1 LIIHSRIDHPEK
13 VNRILS
19 ELNPAQ
25 QAAVKETE
33 GPILVIAGAGSGKTR
48 VLTYKVAYLLEKGVP
63 ARNIL
68 ALTFTNKAARE
79 MKGRIEKLVQPEI
92 ARHLWMGTFHSLFAR
107 ILRRECEAIGYNQ
120 NYTIYDSDDSRSLI
134 RSILHDL
141 KLDDQVYLPGEIQRR
156 ISMAKNQL
164 ITAEGYQS
172 RSDWIS
178 ADQSFRRPEI
188 GNIYLTYA
196 RRCRNAGAMDF
207 DDLLLNTHLLF
218 TNRPDIL
225 KHYQGQFR
233 YVLVDEYQD
242 TNYVQYSIVNQI
254 AGIHHNLCVVGDD
267 SQSIYSFRGA
277 RIENILNFRNDYPE
291 YKIFKLEQ
299 NYRSTRTIVE
309 AANSLITKNLG
320 RIPKEIWSANEPGEP
335 VEIVQTLT
343 DQEEGFLISNRIL
356 DLHLSEQVEF
366 CDCAVLYRTHAQSRV
381 IEEACRKQN
390 IPYKIYGSISFY
402 QRKEIKDILAYF
414 RLILNHRDDESLRR
428 IINYPARGIGKTT
441 LDRLSEA
448 ADLAGVPLWNVL
460 GDPVAFVPLFNRGT
474 TQKLTQFRSLIE
486 EYSRLAGTVDAYEL
500 AMKVIQG
507 TGILEE
513 YRYDRTPEGLSKF
526 ENIQEL
532 VNGIREFVDQGNQES
547 ENGDLSGLD
556 FFLQNVSLLTDQDTD
571 KPEDR
576 EKVSLMTV
584 HSAKGLEFGYV
595 FVAGLEEDLFPS
607 QFSTGTAK
615 EIEEERRLFYVAITR
630 AMKKVMITH
639 ARTRYRWG
647 NLANCRPSRFLREID
662 PRYVRF
668 AGNQLKTVERSPAGD
683 EEQDLPLI
691 RPPLRR
697 LIPAKSKASAGLRE
711 EPDFEPDDPD
721 RIQTGMAVIH
731 PRFGPG
737 KVLQI
742 EGEGTSRKAT
752 VFFKDSGHKQLLL
765 KFARLKIAGS

>member
-1 LIIHSRIDHPEK
+1 M
-13 VNRILS
+13 NRILND
-19 ELNPAQ
+19 LNPVQ
-25 QAAVKETE
+25 QEAVKETE

-48 VLTYKVAYLLEKGVP
+48 VLTYKVAYLLDRGIP

-79 MKGRIEKLVQPEI
+79 MKDRIEKLINPDI
-92 ARHLWMGTFHSLFAR
+92 TRHLWMGTFHSLFAR
-107 ILRRECEAIGYNQ
+107 ILRRESEAIGYTQ

-134 RSILHDL
+134 RSIIHDL
-141 KLDDQVYLPGEIQRR
+141 KLDDQMYPPAEIQRR

-164 ITAEGYQS
+164 ITAEAYKS

-178 ADQSFRRPEI
+178 ADESSRRPEMA
-188 GNIYLTYA
+188 NLYQTYA
-196 RRCRNAGAMDF
+196 RRCKNAGAMDF

-218 TNRPDIL
+218 TNHPDIL
-225 KHYQGQFR
+225 KRYQEQFR

-242 TNYVQYSIVNQI
+242 TNFVQYSIVSQI
-254 AGIHHNLCVVGDD
+254 ARVHHNICVVGDD

-277 RIENILNFRNDYPE
+277 RIENILNFRSDYPE

-299 NYRSTRTIVE
+299 NYRSTQTIVE
-309 AANSLITKNLG
+309 AANSLITKNQG
-320 RIPKEIWSANEPGEP
+320 RIPKTIFSENESGEP
-335 VEIVQTLT
+335 VEIAQALT
-343 DQEEGFLISNRIL
+343 DQEEGFMVSNRIL
-356 DLHLSEQVEF
+356 DLHLKYQVEF
-366 CDCAVLYRTHAQSRV
+366 RDCAVLYRTHAQSRV
-381 IEEACRKQN
+381 IEEACRKLN

-402 QRKEIKDILAYF
+402 ARKEIKDILAYF

-448 ADLAGVPLWNVL
+448 AEQAQVPLWFVL
-460 GDPVAFVPLFNRGT
+460 GDPMSYVPQFNRGT
-474 TQKLTQFRSLIE
+474 IEKLSHFRNTIE
-486 EYSRLAGTVDAYEL
+486 GFSQLADTVDAYEL
-500 AMKVIQG
+500 AMKVMQG

-513 YRYDRTPEGLSKF
+513 YRFDRTPEGLSKF

-547 ENGDLSGLD
+547 ENGDLNGMD

-576 EKVSLMTV
+576 NKVSLMTV

-595 FVAGLEEDLFPS
+595 FITGLEEDLFPS
-607 QFSTGTAK
+607 QFSTGTAR

-630 AMKKVMITH
+630 AMKMVMITH
-639 ARTRYRWG
+639 AKTRYRWG
-647 NLANCRPSRFLREID
+647 NLADCRPSRFLREID
-662 PRYVRF
+662 PKFIRYR
-668 AGNQLKTVERSPAGD
+668 GNQQRVSVQALD
-683 EEQDLPLI
+683 EEEAHTAPEPI

-697 LIPAKSKASAGLRE
+697 IIPVRNTSPAPARE
-711 EPDFEPDDPD
+711 DPNFEPDNPD
-721 RIQTGMAVIH
+721 LIQSGMSVIH
-731 PRFGPG
+731 PRFGNG

-742 EGEGTSRKAT
+742 EGEGNSRKAT
-752 VFFKDSGHKQLLL
+752 VFFKDSGNKQLLL
-765 KFARLKIAGS
+765 KFARLKIVAS

>member
-1 LIIHSRIDHPEK
+1 
-13 VNRILS
+13 VNRILND
-19 ELNPAQ
+19 LNPVQ
-25 QAAVKETE
+25 QEAVKETD

-48 VLTYKVAYLLEKGVP
+48 VLTYKVAYLLDRGIP

-79 MKGRIEKLVQPEI
+79 MKDRIEKLI
-92 ARHLWMGTFHSLFAR
+92 DSDITRYLWMGTFHSLFAR
-107 ILRRECEAIGYNQ
+107 ILRRESEAIGYNQ

-134 RSILHDL
+134 RSIIHDL
-141 KLDDQVYLPGEIQRR
+141 KLDDQMYPAAEIQRR
-156 ISMAKNQL
+156 ISTAKNQL
-164 ITAEGYQS
+164 ITAETYKS

-178 ADQSFRRPEI
+178 ADESSRRPEMATL
-188 GNIYLTYA
+188 YQTYA

-225 KHYQGQFR
+225 KKYQEQFR

-242 TNYVQYSIVNQI
+242 TNYVQYSIVSQI
-254 AGIHHNLCVVGDD
+254 ARVHHNICVVGDD

-277 RIENILNFRNDYPE
+277 RIENILNFRSDYPE

-299 NYRSTRTIVE
+299 NYRSTQTIVE
-309 AANSLITKNLG
+309 AANSLITKNQG
-320 RIPKEIWSANEPGEP
+320 RIPKTIFSENESGEP
-335 VEIVQTLT
+335 IEIAQALT
-343 DQEEGFLISNRIL
+343 DQEEGFMISNRIL
-356 DLHLSEQVEF
+356 GLHLQDQVEF
-366 CDCAVLYRTHAQSRV
+366 KDCAVLYRTHAQSRV

-448 ADLAGVPLWNVL
+448 ADQAQVPLWFVL
-460 GDPVAFVPLFNRGT
+460 GDPVSYVPQFNRGT
-474 TQKLTQFRSLIE
+474 NEKLSHFRNSIE
-486 EYSRLAGTVDAYEL
+486 EFTKLADTVDAYEL
-500 AMKVIQG
+500 AMKVLQG

-532 VNGIREFVDQGNQES
+532 VNGIREFVDQGSQES
-547 ENGDLSGLD
+547 DNGDLNGMD
-556 FFLQNVSLLTDQDTD
+556 FFLQNISLLTDQDTD

-576 EKVSLMTV
+576 NKVSLMTV

-595 FVAGLEEDLFPS
+595 FITGLEEDLFPS
-607 QFSTGTAK
+607 QFSTGSAK

-630 AMKKVMITH
+630 AMKMVMITH
-639 ARTRYRWG
+639 AKTRYRWG
-647 NLANCRPSRFLREID
+647 NLADCRPSRFLREID
-662 PRYVRF
+662 PKFIRYR
-668 AGNQLKTVERSPAGD
+668 GNQQMVTVKSMD
-683 EEQDLPLI
+683 EEEVFSAPEQI

-697 LIPAKSKASAGLRE
+697 IIPVRNAASAQTSE
-711 EPDFEPDDPD
+711 DENFEPDNPD
-721 RIQTGMAVIH
+721 LIQTGMSVIH
-731 PRFGPG
+731 PRFGNG

-742 EGEGTSRKAT
+742 EGDGNSRKAT
-752 VFFKDSGHKQLLL
+752 VFFKGSGHKQLLL
-765 KFARLKIAGS
+765 KFARLKIVTS

>member
-1 LIIHSRIDHPEK
+1 M
-13 VNRILS
+13 NRILND
-19 ELNPAQ
+19 LNPVQ
-25 QAAVKETE
+25 QEAVKETD

-48 VLTYKVAYLLEKGVP
+48 VLTYKVAYLLDRGIP

-79 MKGRIEKLVQPEI
+79 MKDRIEKLIESDI
-92 ARHLWMGTFHSLFAR
+92 TRYLWMGTFHSLFAR
-107 ILRRECEAIGYNQ
+107 ILRRESEAIGYNQ

-134 RSILHDL
+134 RSIIHDL
-141 KLDDQVYLPGEIQRR
+141 KLDDQMYPAAEIQRR
-156 ISMAKNQL
+156 ISTAKNQL
-164 ITAEGYQS
+164 ITAETYKS

-178 ADQSFRRPEI
+178 ADESSRRPEMATL
-188 GNIYLTYA
+188 YQTYA

-225 KHYQGQFR
+225 KKYQEQFR

-242 TNYVQYSIVNQI
+242 TNYVQYSIVSQI
-254 AGIHHNLCVVGDD
+254 ARVHHNICVVGDD

-277 RIENILNFRNDYPE
+277 RIENILNFRSDYPE

-299 NYRSTRTIVE
+299 NYRSTQTIVE
-309 AANSLITKNLG
+309 AANSLITKNQG
-320 RIPKEIWSANEPGEP
+320 RIPKTIFSENESGEP
-335 VEIVQTLT
+335 IEIAQALT
-343 DQEEGFLISNRIL
+343 DQEEGFMISNRIL
-356 DLHLSEQVEF
+356 GLHLQDQVEF
-366 CDCAVLYRTHAQSRV
+366 KDCAVLYRTHAQSRV

-448 ADLAGVPLWNVL
+448 ADQAQVPLWFVL
-460 GDPVAFVPLFNRGT
+460 GDPVSYVPQFNRGT
-474 TQKLTQFRSLIE
+474 NEKLSHFRNSIE
-486 EYSRLAGTVDAYEL
+486 EFTKLADTVDAYEL
-500 AMKVIQG
+500 AMKVLQG

-532 VNGIREFVDQGNQES
+532 VNGIREFVDQGSQES
-547 ENGDLSGLD
+547 DNGDLNGMD
-556 FFLQNVSLLTDQDTD
+556 FFLQNISLLTDQDTD

-576 EKVSLMTV
+576 NKVSLMTV

-595 FVAGLEEDLFPS
+595 FITGLEEDLFPS
-607 QFSTGTAK
+607 QFSTGSAK

-630 AMKKVMITH
+630 AMKMVMITH
-639 ARTRYRWG
+639 AKTRYRWG
-647 NLANCRPSRFLREID
+647 NLADCRPSRFLREID
-662 PRYVRF
+662 PKFIRYR
-668 AGNQLKTVERSPAGD
+668 GNQQMVTVKSMD
-683 EEQDLPLI
+683 EEEVFSAPEQI

-697 LIPAKSKASAGLRE
+697 IIPVRNAASAQTSE
-711 EPDFEPDDPD
+711 DENFEPDNPD
-721 RIQTGMAVIH
+721 LIQTGMSVIH
-731 PRFGPG
+731 PRFGNG

-742 EGEGTSRKAT
+742 EGDGNSRKAT
-752 VFFKDSGHKQLLL
+752 VFFKGSGHKQLLL
-765 KFARLKIAGS
+765 KFARLKIVTS